1 VIVMALT
8 VIAGWYDSFI
18 PGWNTKISAR
28 ETNYGTRIDYV
39 LVTPGLMPW
48 IKAADIQPS
57 IKGSDHCPVFV
68 DLHDE
73 ITTDAGEKL
82 VLRELM
88 HMGADSAKREPPR
101 LAVKYWPEFQGKQM
115 LMSNF
120 FTKRGAEAPPP
131 QAPTAPPNGTSPRA
145 IAFDALN
152 AQPQPAVSVEEQ
164 SAPKAP
170 QLSSSSQ
177 PDIEPSSQ
185 SSMSPSSTQTSSLKL
200 SQESSHE
207 SLKRPRTGT
216 SNAGGGSKSKKLK
229 AGQSKLSS
237 FFSKPTTTTTT
248 PPTAPANANAPSD
261 RTGSLSLEILDLCED
276 SEEMD
281 MRSSSMPLPTIT
293 SEIRLPADKDNNSP
307 TTYSQS
313 REKKKKNEDGKT
325 GSAASSSWSAVFM
338 PKPPPPLCTVHQ
350 EPTKEFRVNKPG
362 PNKGK
367 TFYLCARPVG
377 PGYDKG
383 RNERLR
389 EEVDHQYKCN
399 FFMWASDAKR
409 AATAAASSGVAGTA
423 SQREDIVVGL

>member
-1 VIVMALT
+1 
-8 VIAGWYDSFI
+8 
-18 PGWNTKISAR
+18 
-28 ETNYGTRIDYV
+28 
-39 LVTPGLMPW
+39 MPW

-73 ITTDAGEKL
+73 ITTDTGGKV
-82 VLRELM
+82 VLRDLM

-131 QAPTAPPNGTSPRA
+131 QAPTTPLNEMSPLA
-145 IAFDALN
+145 IASDALN
-152 AQPQPAVSVEEQ
+152 AQPQPISVEEQ
-164 SAPKAP
+164 SAPKTP

-177 PDIEPSSQ
+177 PDMEPSSQ
-185 SSMSPSSTQTSSLKL
+185 SSMSPSTQTSLKL

-216 SNAGGGSKSKKLK
+216 SSTAAGGSKPKKLK
-229 AGQSKLSS
+229 AGRSKLSS
-237 FFSKPTTTTTT
+237 FFTKPTTTTS
-248 PPTAPANANAPSD
+248 PPTAPADASAPPE
-261 RTGSLSLEILDLCED
+261 RAGSLSSEIIDLCED
-276 SEEMD
+276 SEEME
-281 MRSSSMPLPTIT
+281 MQSSSMPLPTIT
-293 SEIRLPADKDNNSP
+293 SEIRLPADKDNGRKA
-307 TTYSQS
+307 SQN
-313 REKKKKNEDGKT
+313 REKEKEKKNANGKT
-325 GSAASSSWSAVFM
+325 GSAASSWSAVFV
-338 PKPPPPLCTVHQ
+338 PKPPPPLCTVHR
-350 EPTKEFRVNKPG
+350 EPAKEFRVNKPG

-367 TFYLCARPVG
+367 AFYLCARPVG

-399 FFMWASDAKR
+399 FFMWTSDAMR
-409 AATAAASSGVAGTA
+409 AAAAAASSGVAGAA
-423 SQREDIVVGL
+423 SQGKRDSVGDIVVGL

>member
-1 VIVMALT
+1 MVR
-8 VIAGWYDSFI
+8 FI
-18 PGWNTKISAR
+18 HPGWNTKISAR

-39 LVTPGLMPW
+39 LVTPGLIPW

-82 VLRELM
+82 VLRDLV
-88 HMGADSAKREPPR
+88 HMGVDSAKREPPR

-120 FTKRGAEAPPP
+120 FIKRGAEAPPS
-131 QAPTAPPNGTSPRA
+131 QVSTAPVNGMSPLA
-145 IAFDALN
+145 IASDALN
-152 AQPQPAVSVEEQ
+152 AQPQPVSVEGP
-164 SAPKAP
+164 SAPKAL
-170 QLSSSSQ
+170 QLSSSSSQ
-177 PDIEPSSQ
+177 PDTEFSSSQ
-185 SSMSPSSTQTSSLKL
+185 SSISPISTQASLKL

-216 SNAGGGSKSKKLK
+216 SPTVMGASKPKKLK
-229 AGQSKLSS
+229 VGQSKLSS
-237 FFSKPTTTTTT
+237 FFTKPTATAA
-248 PPTAPANANAPSD
+248 PPTAPSNTNAPSD
-261 RTGSLSLEILDLCED
+261 RAGSLSSEIIDLCED
-276 SEEMD
+276 SEEMQ
-281 MRSSSMPLPTIT
+281 SSSTQQQQQQPLPTIT
-293 SEIRLPADKDNNSP
+293 SEIRLPADKDNTP
-307 TTYSQS
+307 TSSQS
-313 REKKKKNEDGKT
+313 KEKKKKKENGKASGT
-325 GSAASSSWSAVFM
+325 GNVASSWSAVFV

-350 EPTKEFRVNKPG
+350 EPAKEFRVNKPG

-383 RNERLR
+383 RLERLR

-399 FFMWASDAKR
+399 FAFALYHYCPCIIYCCPYHHHL
-409 AATAAASSGVAGTA
+409 V
-423 SQREDIVVGL
+423 L

>member
-1 VIVMALT
+1 VIV
-8 VIAGWYDSFI
+8 FI
-18 PGWNTKISAR
+18 GTYSITGMVRFIHSGWNTKISAR

-131 QAPTAPPNGTSPRA
+131 QASTASPNETSPVA

-152 AQPQPAVSVEEQ
+152 AQPQPVSVEEKT
-164 SAPKAP
+164 APKVP

-177 PDIEPSSQ
+177 PDLEPSSQ
-185 SSMSPSSTQTSSLKL
+185 SLISPSSTQTSLKL

-207 SLKRPRTGT
+207 SLKRPRAGT
-216 SNAGGGSKSKKLK
+216 STASGGSKPKKLK
-229 AGQSKLSS
+229 AGQPKLSS
-237 FFSKPTTTTTT
+237 FFTKPTTTT
-248 PPTAPANANAPSD
+248 PATAPANASAPSD
-261 RTGSLSLEILDLCED
+261 RAGSLSSEIIDLCED
-276 SEEMD
+276 GEEMEIQ
-281 MRSSSMPLPTIT
+281 SSSMPLPTIT
-293 SEIRLPADKDNNSP
+293 SEIRLPRDKDNNRSA
-307 TTYSQS
+307 YSQS
-313 REKKKKNEDGKT
+313 QEKKRNENGKT
-325 GSAASSSWSAVFM
+325 GSAASSSSPSSWSAVFV

-367 TFYLCARPVG
+367 AFYLCARPVG

-389 EEVDHQYKCN
+389 EEVDHRYKCN

-409 AATAAASSGVAGTA
+409 AAAAASGGAGAA
-423 SQREDIVVGL
+423 SQGEDIVVGL

>member
-1 VIVMALT
+1 MAR
-8 VIAGWYDSFI
+8 FI
-18 PGWNTKISAR
+18 HPGWNTKISAR

-73 ITTDAGEKL
+73 ITADAGEKL
-82 VLRELM
+82 VLRDLL
-88 HMGADSAKREPPR
+88 HMGVDSAKREPPR

-120 FTKRGAEAPPP
+120 FIKRGAEASLS
-131 QAPTAPPNGTSPRA
+131 QASTAPVNEMSPPA
-145 IAFDALN
+145 IDSDALN
-152 AQPQPAVSVEEQ
+152 VQPQPVLVEGP
-164 SAPKAP
+164 SASKAL
-170 QLSSSSQ
+170 QLSSFSQ
-177 PDIEPSSQ
+177 PDTEFSSSQ
-185 SSMSPSSTQTSSLKL
+185 SSISPISTQASLKL
-200 SQESSHE
+200 SQESPHE

-216 SNAGGGSKSKKLK
+216 STTVMVGASKPKKLK

-237 FFSKPTTTTTT
+237 FFTKPTATA
-248 PPTAPANANAPSD
+248 PPTALSNANAPSD
-261 RTGSLSLEILDLCED
+261 RAGSLSSEIIDLCED
-276 SEEMD
+276 SEEMQ
-281 MRSSSMPLPTIT
+281 SSSSTQQQQPLPTIT
-293 SEIRLPADKDNNSP
+293 SEIRLPADKDNTP
-307 TTYSQS
+307 TSSQS
-313 REKKKKNEDGKT
+313 KKKKKNENGKASGT
-325 GSAASSSWSAVFM
+325 GRATSSWSTVFV

-350 EPTKEFRVNKPG
+350 EPAKEFRVNKPG

-383 RNERLR
+383 RLERLR

-399 FFMWASDAKR
+399 FFMWASDVKR
-409 AATAAASSGVAGTA
+409 DAMRSAAAEGVESTEARVKRKISS
-423 SQREDIVVGL
+423 